1 MKETLSKLFLED
13 DQDQLR
19 EISLRAATR
28 TGRIQKDEEDTA
40 VEKRV
45 KGWVKT
51 TLGTAPWA
59 AFAIVLF
66 AVFAQGGIAGAA
78 LGYGLLKVAI
88 AVIGTVIADE
98 TMFRG
103 QRECKTAGWVPMIRR
118 SIVFAGICWLMAVT

>member
-1 MKETLSKLFLED
+1 MKTLKDLFMED

-19 EISLRAATR
+19 EISVRAASR
-28 TGRIQKDEEDTA
+28 TGRIHKEDEDTA

-51 TLGTAPWA
+51 TLATAPWA

-103 QRECKTAGWVPMIRR
+103 QKECKQSGWVPMIRR